1 MGSIVRGVCRRVIAS
16 CRLLLMTR
24 NEVVA
29 LRSQRSCVPS
39 LVLSKVGADVREG
52 ASGSSSSA
60 AGWLLAVGGI
70 GVVILAMQSDAV
82 LSFVTLGALGFLG
95 YSFIKFA
102 MSETSKA
109 GE

>member
-1 MGSIVRGVCRRVIAS
+1 
-16 CRLLLMTR
+16 MTR

-52 ASGSSSSA
+52 TSGSSSS

-70 GVVILAMQSDAV
+70 AVVILAMQSDAV